1 MTVQEK
7 IERMSTYGNRER
19 CIERLMKE
27 RCWWKR
33 RIEVCGERA
42 KCKVVALEQ
51 ELDREID
58 RQVDERRNLEK
69 AIRGVEDE
77 RLRLLLEY
85 RYFDQLSWE
94 ELAQKMNYCY
104 QHVFRL
110 HKQALKAIDLE
121 HKDGD
126 RM

>member
-1 MTVQEK
+1 MDIQQKVEWL
-7 IERMSTYGNRER
+7 STYGQREL

-33 RIEVCGERA
+33 RMEVGGICA
-42 KCKVVALEQ
+42 KCRVVELEQ
-51 ELDREID
+51 ALDREID
-58 RQVDERRNLEK
+58 RQVDDRK
-69 AIRGVEDE
+69 AMEMAIQTVEDE

-94 ELAQKMNYCY
+94 ELAEKMNYSY

-110 HKQALKAIDLE
+110 HKQALKAIQTE
-121 HKDGD
+121 ATN
-126 RM
+126 RR

>member
-1 MTVQEK
+1 MTLQEK
-7 IERMSTYGNRER
+7 IDRMSTYGNREL
-19 CIERLMKE
+19 CIERLMRE
-27 RCWWKR
+27 RSWWKR
-33 RIEVCGERA
+33 RMPVCGEHA
-42 KCKVVALEQ
+42 KCKVVELER

-58 RQVDERRNLEK
+58 RQVDERRLLEK
-69 AIRGVEDE
+69 AIQGVADE

-94 ELAQKMNYCY
+94 ELAEKMNYCY

-110 HKQALKAIDLE
+110 HKQALQQLPLE
-121 HKDGD
+121 QVDGD